1 MSFKDKVAWIT
12 GASSGIG
19 EALAVELAGRG
30 ALVVLSGRR
39 KAELERVAA
48 RIAETG
54 GPSRILPFDATAY
67 DTLPGIAAEARDWHG
82 RVDLLVNNAGI
93 SQRSLALDTT
103 FEVYRELMEV
113 DFFAPVRLTQLVLPG
128 MVERRSGHIAIVSS
142 VAGKFGTPL
151 RTGYCAA
158 KHACIGYYD
167 ALRSEVEAAYS
178 IAVSTIVPGS
188 VQTAIAVNAV
198 TGDGS
203 KRGRT
208 DANIAAGMTAERA
221 ATIIADGL
229 AAGRREIPVAK
240 GNELAMLNAR
250 AGDPEALFA
259 RMAQEGARLAKMREV
274 QGPAR
279 TFDSA

>member
-39 KAELERVAA
+39 KEELERVAA
-48 RIAETG
+48 RVAEAG
-54 GPSRILPFDATAY
+54 GPSKVLPFDATAY
-67 DTLPGIAAEARDWHG
+67 DTLPGMAAEALEWHG
-82 RVDLLVNNAGI
+82 RIDLLVNNAGI
-93 SQRSLALDTT
+93 SQRSLALDTG
-103 FEVYRELMEV
+103 FEVYRQLMEV

-128 MVERRSGHIAIVSS
+128 MVERRGGQIAIVSS
-142 VAGKFGTPL
+142 VAGKFGTPM

-158 KHACIGYYD
+158 KHACLGYYD
-167 ALRSEVEAAYS
+167 ALRSEVETAYG

-208 DANIAAGMTAERA
+208 DANIAGGMPVERA

-229 AAGRREIPVAK
+229 AAGQREIPVAE
-240 GNELAMLNAR
+240 GSELAMLAAR

-259 RMAQEGARLAKMREV
+259 RMAQEGARLAKLRED
-274 QGPAR
+274 QGPGR